1 MVEAVK
7 RKRANALL
15 PGSAP
20 MIGRHRSNALLPGS
34 APNLGRARANALLPG
49 STERPSNPNLG
60 DEVKNR
66 VVPAKSRLDNAYD
79 KVSGKLS
86 SANDWLEGK
95 ISSAD
100 KFVQDNTF
108 GGQSKVFNGLLGVYD
123 KAMNLKDDFH
133 DWKKEKKQ
141 QFHDWKDDVSEK
153 YHNSAVGK
161 KLDSAGSW
169 VKDKASA
176 AGNWI
181 KSKFQKSEG
190 PGLMDKIKD
199 KVSAAGDWIK
209 SKYEGSKLQKGMNW
223 VKGKASDAGDW
234 IKSKYEGSKLQK
246 GMNWVKGK
254 ASAAGDWIKSK
265 FQKSDEP
272 GLLDKIK
279 AKYQGSKFQK
289 GVNWVK
295 GKAHAA
301 GDWVKDKYEG
311 SELQKGV
318 NYAKTGVK
326 NIKDWAVDKKE
337 RFEDFTDDMKD
348 KFAEHNR
355 FRRQSHKL
363 EKKGPEYA
371 KQLAAARMMLQ
382 NGQFAQNIANLKD
395 ENYVMGA
402 EAPEEE
408 GGSFKDK
415 IADLTSNKQDLFTQ
429 GVKYG
434 AKGAKTLAKKV
445 MSAQDWKEYGDPITD
460 GLGAATSFAKS
471 GANAVSAVGLKRM
484 KDDQI
489 TAGAANDTQAANLR
503 HAQSAMFNEQKRG
516 AIKNAFSGVGKT
528 ISAAS
533 SFGGPVVSTGGKIVG
548 KITGA
553 VGNAVTGSMK
563 ASEDK
568 HIAQESVFGDLETYK
583 MFKKQFP
590 NLSTQDIQDMI
601 AEETNSRNMAE
612 VANRNKMVWAQDVK
626 KTTGK
631 GQGGHNM
638 LKKRGY
644 TDKGIQRI
652 TNEQIGKEMG
662 VDMSERTMR
671 RRLKRNQN

>member
-7 RKRANALL
+7 RKRSNDLL

-34 APNLGRARANALLPG
+34 VPNLGRARSNALLPG

-60 DEVKNR
+60 NEVKNR

-108 GGQSKVFNGLLGVYD
+108 GGQSKIFNGLLGVYD

-133 DWKKEKKQ
+133 DWTKKKKKD
-141 QFHDWKDDVSEK
+141 FHDWKDDVSEK

-169 VKDKASA
+169 VKGKASAAGDWIKSKLHSDKPGLMDKIKAKYEGSALQKGVNWTKDKASA

-181 KSKFQKSEG
+181 KSKFHSDK
-190 PGLMDKIKD
+190 PGLMDKIK
-199 KVSAAGDWIK
+199 A
-209 SKYEGSKLQKGMNW
+209 KYEGSKLQ
-223 VKGKASDAGDW
+223 S
-234 IKSKYEGSKLQK
+234 
-246 GMNWVKGK
+246 
-254 ASAAGDWIKSK
+254 
-265 FQKSDEP
+265 
-272 GLLDKIK
+272 
-279 AKYQGSKFQK
+279 
-289 GVNWVK
+289 GVNWLK

-318 NYAKTGVK
+318 NYAKTGIK

-348 KFAEHNR
+348 KFADHNR
-355 FRRQSHKL
+355 VRRQSHKA
-363 EKKGPEYA
+363 EKKGPEYL
-371 KQLAAARMMLQ
+371 KQLAALKMMLR
-382 NGQFAQNIANLKD
+382 NGQFAQNIAKLKD

-402 EAPEEE
+402 EQGEPQSE
-408 GGSFKDK
+408 GFIKDK
-415 IADLTSNKQDLFTQ
+415 IADATANKADLFNKGMKY
-429 GVKYG
+429 GVKG
-434 AKGAKTLAKKV
+434 IGKAAKKY
-445 MSAQDWKEYGDPITD
+445 MSEQDWNEYGDAITG
-460 GLGAATSFAKS
+460 GLSAFKSFAKA
-471 GANAVSAVGLKRM
+471 GVNTASAIGLKRM
-484 KDDQI
+484 KDEQI
-489 TAGAANDTQAANLR
+489 TAGAANETQAANLR

-516 AIKNAFSGVGKT
+516 AIKNAFGGVGKT
-528 ISAAS
+528 IEAAS
-533 SFGGPVVSTGGKIVG
+533 SFGGPLVSTGGKIVN

-553 VGNAVTGSMK
+553 VGNAITGSMK

-568 HIAQESVFGDLETYK
+568 HIAQESVFGDLDTYK
-583 MFKKQFP
+583 MIKKQFP
-590 NLSTQDIQDMI
+590 LLSTQDIQDAI
-601 AEETNSRNMAE
+601 AEETNSRNMGE
-612 VANRNKMVWAQDVK
+612 VSNRNKMVWAQGVK
-626 KTTGK
+626 ETTGK
-631 GQGGHNM
+631 GQGGYNM

-652 TNEQIGKEMG
+652 STEDIGKEMG

-671 RRLKRNQN
+671 RRLRRNQS

>member
-7 RKRANALL
+7 RKRSNDLL
-15 PGSAP
+15 PGSTP

-34 APNLGRARANALLPG
+34 VPNLGRARSNALLPG

-86 SANDWLEGK
+86 SANNWLEGK

-108 GGQSKVFNGLLGVYD
+108 GGKSKVFNGLLGVYD

-133 DWKKEKKQ
+133 DWKKEKKK
-141 QFHDWKDDVSEK
+141 QF
-153 YHNSAVGK
+153 HNSAVGK

-234 IKSKYEGSKLQK
+234 IKPKYEGSKLQK

-279 AKYQGSKFQK
+279 AKYQGSKLQK

-301 GDWVKDKYEG
+301 GNWVKDKYEG

-318 NYAKTGVK
+318 NYAKTGIK

-355 FRRQSHKL
+355 FRRQSHKA
-363 EKKGPEYA
+363 EKKGAGYLND
-371 KQLAAARMMLQ
+371 LAAARMAIR
-382 NGQFAQNIANLKD
+382 NGQYAKNISNLKD

-402 EAPEEE
+402 EQGEPQSE
-408 GGSFKDK
+408 GFIKDK
-415 IADLTSNKQDLFTQ
+415 IADATANKADLFNQ
-429 GVKYG
+429 GMKYGVKG
-434 AKGAKTLAKKV
+434 IGKAAKKL
-445 MSAQDWKEYGDPITD
+445 MNEEAWNEYGDAITG
-460 GLGAATSFAKS
+460 GLSAFKSFAKA
-471 GANAVSAVGLKRM
+471 GANTASAIGLKRM
-484 KDDQI
+484 KDEQI
-489 TAGAANDTQAANLR
+489 TAGSANDTQAANLR

-516 AIKNAFSGVGKT
+516 AIKNAFSGVGKAIET
-528 ISAAS
+528 AS
-533 SFGGPVVSTGGKIVG
+533 GFGGPVVSTGGKIVG

-590 NLSTQDIQDMI
+590 NLSTQDIQDLI
-601 AEETNSRNMAE
+601 AEETNSRDMSE

-626 KTTGK
+626 NTTGK

-652 TNEQIGKEMG
+652 TNEQIGQEMG

-671 RRLKRNQN
+671 RRLRRNQK